1 MSIGKISM
9 IGVLAAMLLLVS
21 CASQQSLQ
29 EYYVD
34 NQENPNFIS
43 VSIPATVLNLNEDEL
58 TDKEKE
64 AIGSLRKFNV
74 LAFRLKEENQDVYK
88 TERRKVREI
97 LSNDEYTDLMK
108 INTKE
113 GKGVLKYL
121 GEANAIDELI
131 LFGDSKEQ
139 GFILVRIL
147 GKNMNPAHA
156 QIMMDAIRKS
166 DFQGEGLEQL
176 GQFLKD
182 S

>member
-1 MSIGKISM
+1 
-9 IGVLAAMLLLVS
+9 
-21 CASQQSLQ
+21 
-29 EYYVD
+29 
-34 NQENPNFIS
+34 
-43 VSIPATVLNLNEDEL
+43 
-58 TDKEKE
+58 
-64 AIGSLRKFNV
+64 
-74 LAFRLKEENQDVYK
+74 
-88 TERRKVREI
+88 
-97 LSNDEYTDLMK
+97 MK

>member
-1 MSIGKISM
+1 MTITGA
-9 IGVLAAMLLLVS
+9 LAALLLLVS

-34 NQENPNFIS
+34 NQENPNFIA
-43 VSIPATVLNLNEDEL
+43 VSIPASVLNLNEDEL
-58 TDKEKE
+58 SEKEKE

-74 LAFRLKEENQDVYK
+74 LAFRVQEQNQEVYK
-88 TERRKVREI
+88 AERKKVREI
-97 LSNDEYTDLMK
+97 LSNEDYTDLMK
-108 INTKE
+108 ISTRE

-121 GEANAIDELI
+121 GAADAIDELI
-131 LFGDSKEQ
+131 LFGDSKEK

-176 GQFLKD
+176 GEFLKD